1 MVCGKAHS
9 LGGGRGYV
17 EKERVYGDLVEVVG
31 MAEVGCEVD
40 EDQDFKG
47 K

>member
-9 LGGGRGYV
+9 LVVVRGYV

-31 MAEVGCEVD
+31 MAEVACEVD
-40 EDQDFKG
+40 EDQDYKG